1 MTRRGIPPPEH
12 GRELGPP
19 AVPAACPD
27 ACRHEI
33 ARPAFRFAKGRLPKI
48 CYELGYELRFQILPI
63 GLRSLSPR
71 DQKLI
76 TVCQLPD
83 VPSYRRS
90 ELGSCRSEVR
100 LRRQADSPNS
110 QPGPPLTWI
119 TRCATCP
126 SASASP
132 NRYATCWPA
141 PGHGGSATSTAPF
154 TSSSA
159 TASSSCG
166 PASTTRETPPV
177 SFGRHTR
184 FCGNAT
190 RGCPGRSMHD
200 RWRNAFVVEQVRL
213 LTLAGQHQCRDQG

>member
-48 CYELGYELRFQILPI
+48 CYELGYELRFQILRI

-76 TVCQLPD
+76 TVCRLPD

-90 ELGSCRSEVR
+90 ELGSCTRRSSAPSTGR
-100 LRRQADSPNS
+100 FPNS
-110 QPGPPLTWI
+110 QPGGLSRAPVGP
-119 TRCATCP
+119 RVDPARA
-126 SASASP
+126 ASC
-132 NRYATCWPA
+132 T
-141 PGHGGSATSTAPF
+141 
-154 TSSSA
+154 
-159 TASSSCG
+159 
-166 PASTTRETPPV
+166 
-177 SFGRHTR
+177 
-184 FCGNAT
+184 
-190 RGCPGRSMHD
+190 RSMSRLAERAEH
-200 RWRNAFVVEQVRL
+200 AAYFRL
-213 LTLAGQHQCRDQG
+213 LSALENAVNTVGGGGLASVRVPHRVCGDPWLGARSLIAGEQPCRTPSCCRSSPTR